1 MQSRLLATVPG
12 LAHGFFGR
20 AGGVSQG
27 LYASLNCGLGSDDDR
42 ASVLEN
48 RARVA
53 RRLGL
58 GDDRLVTLYQVH
70 SARAVHVTGPW
81 PDRPAEA
88 DALVT
93 TTPGVALGA
102 LAADCAPV
110 LLVDPAARV
119 IAAAHAGWK
128 GALGGVVEA
137 AIDAMAEAGA
147 QPQRIL
153 AVIGPCIGQASYE
166 VGPEFRDRF
175 VAHDP
180 ANARHFVTPPG
191 AERPYFDLS
200 GYLAARLGTLGLG
213 AVEAIDADTC
223 ADADTW
229 FSYRRTTLKGE
240 PDYGRQVSA
249 LALV

>member
-1 MQSRLLATVPG
+1 
-12 LAHGFFGR
+12 
-20 AGGVSQG
+20 VSQV
-27 LYASLNCGLGSDDDR
+27 LYASLNCGLGSRDDR
-42 ASVLEN
+42 AAVTEN

-53 RRLGL
+53 QSLGL
-58 GDDRLVTLYQVH
+58 SRDRLVTLYQVH
-70 SARAVHVTGPW
+70 SARAVRVTGPW
-81 PDRPAEA
+81 PGTPAEA

-110 LLVDPAARV
+110 LLVDPTARV
-119 IAAAHAGWK
+119 IGAAHAGWK
-128 GALGGVVEA
+128 GAITGVVEA
-137 AIDAMAEAGA
+137 AIAEMVLAGA
-147 QPQRIL
+147 EPARIL

-175 VAHDP
+175 IEADP

-191 AERPYFDLS
+191 ATRPHFDLG
-200 GYLAARLGTLGLG
+200 GYLEARLSTIGLA
-213 AVEAIDADTC
+213 AVERVDADTC
-223 ADADTW
+223 ADPDRW
-229 FSYRRTTLKGE
+229 FSYRRTTLEGA